1 MRNTERIAEVV
12 RMGTMMI
19 EGESTDMSAAN
30 DQNPGEG
37 K

>member
-1 MRNTERIAEVV
+1 MRNTERTAEAV

-30 DQNPGEG
+30 DPWRR
-37 K
+37 

>member
-1 MRNTERIAEVV
+1 MI

-19 EGESTDMSAAN
+19 EGESTDVSAAN

-37 K
+37 KQTSKMG